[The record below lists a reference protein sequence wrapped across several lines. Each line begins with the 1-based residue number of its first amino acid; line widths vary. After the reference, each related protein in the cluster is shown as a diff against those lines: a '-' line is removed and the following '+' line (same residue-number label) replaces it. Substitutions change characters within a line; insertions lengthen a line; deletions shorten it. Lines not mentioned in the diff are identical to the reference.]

1 MTIQHSTTAEPSSAA
16 GATSPDAIARLE
28 KLDDVIFPAIDGDEQ
43 ALGQLEP
50 TWREAVATLGPE
62 LVRESRNE
70 YLRYARDTWE
80 FLRRNSA
87 GQRGRILAILQII
100 ALLSGIDM

>member
-1 MTIQHSTTAEPSSAA
+1 MNHEPTTPDRSSSK
-16 GATSPDAIARLE
+16 ATNLADTIARLE

-50 TWREAVATLGPE
+50 TWREAVAALDPE

-87 GQRGRILAILQII
+87 EQSGRILAVLQII

>member
-1 MTIQHSTTAEPSSAA
+1 MSIQHSPAA
-16 GATSPDAIARLE
+16 VGPHLAVSPLPDEIERLE
-28 KLDDVIFPAIDGDEQ
+28 KLDDVIFLAIDGDEQ

-50 TWREAVATLGPE
+50 TWREAVAALGPE
-62 LVRESRNE
+62 AVRESRNE

-87 GQRGRILAILQII
+87 EQSGRILAVLQII